1 MDIRTSPLAW
11 TVIGCAI
18 EVHRVLGPGLLES
31 AYDKALCGEFTLRGV
46 GFRRQ
51 VGLPGSYKGQDL
63 GRVYRVD
70 FVIDE
75 QLVVEIKASSHLI
88 HAHRAQLRT
97 YMRLLGLR
105 QGLILN
111 FNMPRLVDG
120 LASVL
125 LAEP

>member
-1 MDIRTSPLAW
+1 MDIHTSPLAW

-70 FVIDE
+70 FVAQQSAPRALKAHFCGSQHSLSQPQE
-75 QLVVEIKASSHLI
+75 QGDASQHGANGE
-88 HAHRAQLRT
+88 HAPGSAR
-97 YMRLLGLR
+97 
-105 QGLILN
+105 
-111 FNMPRLVDG
+111 
-120 LASVL
+120 
-125 LAEP
+125 